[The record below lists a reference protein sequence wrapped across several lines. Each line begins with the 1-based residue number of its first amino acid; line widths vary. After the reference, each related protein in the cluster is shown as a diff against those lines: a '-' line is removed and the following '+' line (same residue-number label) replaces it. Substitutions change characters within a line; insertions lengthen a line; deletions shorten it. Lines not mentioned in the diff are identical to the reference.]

1 MIISSNLP
9 FTRHF
14 LCFAMVAVLSG
25 CVSLLPE
32 PSTPPKEFTLGCSK
46 RDISP
51 SKKQKPF
58 VVKITKTIA
67 AAPLQAQQILILS
80 EKEDFLESDYLAD
93 AIWHEP
99 LADLVQCR
107 LIEELRT
114 RQLFKGV
121 GHNHEAFRPNLL
133 YLPAL
138 HHFEIVKASSGQ
150 HKAIVVLSIREVA
163 FEDRRLKRE
172 RVFQDERPVPSSLD
186 GFISGLNHSF
196 LKVLEDAVS
205 WIEDS
210 D

>member
-1 MIISSNLP
+1 MKTLLSLP
-9 FTRHF
+9 FIRHLSFFVLIAF
-14 LCFAMVAVLSG
+14 LPG
-25 CVSLLPE
+25 CVSLLPK
-32 PSTPPKEFTLGCSK
+32 PSTPPKEFTLGGAQ
-46 RDISP
+46 REISE
-51 SKKQKPF
+51 SKKQKPY

-67 AAPLQAQQILILS
+67 ATPLQAQHILILT
-80 EKEDFLESDYLAD
+80 EKGDFLESDYLAD

-107 LIEELRT
+107 LIEELRA

-121 GHNHEAFRPNLL
+121 GHNHEAFRPDLL

-138 HHFEIVKASSGQ
+138 HHFEIVKDSSGQ
-150 HKAIVVLSIREVA
+150 YRAVVTLSIREVT
-163 FEDRRLKRE
+163 FEDRCLKRE
-172 RVFQDERPVPSSLD
+172 RVFRDERPVPASLD

-210 D
+210 K